1 MSDSMTSNAT
11 TTSATTSS
19 ATTSNATTSSAT
31 MSRAATSGTKRSIH
45 LYGANIDTD
54 VILPGKYLNL
64 YTPEELGPHCL
75 EGLDPSFI
83 QRVRPGDVIIAGS
96 NFGTGS
102 SREHAPIAIKA
113 AGISCIIAPSFARI
127 FYRNAIN
134 IGLPVFECADIVAA
148 VKNGDMIEADIA
160 KGLFTVNDV
169 VFQAKPFP
177 PYIQDIINA
186 GGLVPFVS
194 RQLKQT

>member
-1 MSDSMTSNAT
+1 MNGAT
-11 TTSATTSS
+11 TNSPTTNSP
-19 ATTSNATTSSAT
+19 T
-31 MSRAATSGTKRSIH
+31 MSSTARTIH

-64 YTPEELGPHCL
+64 YTPEDLGPHCM

-113 AGISCIIAPSFARI
+113 AGVSCIIATSFARI

-148 VKNGDMIEADIA
+148 VQNGDTIEADLA
-160 KGLFTVNDV
+160 KGLFTVSGAI
-169 VFQAKPFP
+169 FQAKPFP

-186 GGLVPFVS
+186 GGLVPFVR

>member
-1 MSDSMTSNAT
+1 MNGP
-11 TTSATTSS
+11 
-19 ATTSNATTSSAT
+19 
-31 MSRAATSGTKRSIH
+31 ATSGSSMSSGATSGATLNNATRSIH
-45 LYGANIDTD
+45 LYGTNIDTD

-64 YTPEELGPHCL
+64 YTPEELGPHCM

-113 AGISCIIAPSFARI
+113 AGISCIIASSYARI

-134 IGLPVFECADIVAA
+134 IGLPVFECAEIVAA
-148 VKNGDMIEADIA
+148 VKSGDTIEADIA
-160 KGLFTVNDV
+160 KGLFTVNGV
-169 VFQAKPFP
+169 AFQAKPFP

-194 RQLKQT
+194 RQLKRA

>member
-1 MSDSMTSNAT
+1 MSNAASNST
-11 TTSATTSS
+11 TRT
-19 ATTSNATTSSAT
+19 
-31 MSRAATSGTKRSIH
+31 IH

-64 YTPEELGPHCL
+64 YTPEELGPHCM

-113 AGISCIIAPSFARI
+113 AGISCIIATSFARI

-134 IGLPVFECADIVAA
+134 IGLPVFECADLVAA
-148 VKNGDMIEADIA
+148 VKNGDMLAADIA
-160 KGLFTVNDV
+160 QGLFTVKGA

-177 PYIQDIINA
+177 PYIQAIIDA
-186 GGLVPFVS
+186 GGLVPFVG

>member
-1 MSDSMTSNAT
+1 MKGA
-11 TTSATTSS
+11 TTSASTI
-19 ATTSNATTSSAT
+19 
-31 MSRAATSGTKRSIH
+31 SGTAMSGIAGSTARSIH

-113 AGISCIIAPSFARI
+113 AGITCIIATSFARI

-148 VKNGDMIEADIA
+148 VKSGDTIEADIA
-160 KGLFTVNDV
+160 KGRFTVNGV

>member
-1 MSDSMTSNAT
+1 MNGS
-11 TTSATTSS
+11 TTSGSII
-19 ATTSNATTSSAT
+19 
-31 MSRAATSGTKRSIH
+31 SGTAMSGIAGGTTRSIH

-64 YTPEELGPHCL
+64 YTPEDLGPHCM

-113 AGISCIIAPSFARI
+113 AGISCIIATSFARI

-134 IGLPVFECADIVAA
+134 IGLPVFECADLVAA
-148 VKNGDMIEADIA
+148 VKNGDTIEADIA
-160 KGLFTVNDV
+160 KGLFKVNGV
-169 VFQAKPFP
+169 AFQSKPFP

>member
-1 MSDSMTSNAT
+1 MSC
-11 TTSATTSS
+11 
-19 ATTSNATTSSAT
+19 TTSNNTT
-31 MSRAATSGTKRSIH
+31 RSVH
-45 LYGANIDTD
+45 RYGANIDTD

-64 YTPEELGPHCL
+64 YTPEELGPHCM
-75 EGLDPSFI
+75 EGLDPGFI

-113 AGISCIIAPSFARI
+113 AGISCIIATSYARI

-134 IGLPVFECADIVAA
+134 IGLPVFECADIVTA
-148 VKNGDMIEADIA
+148 VKHGDAIEADIA
-160 KGLFTVNDV
+160 KGLFTVNGV
-169 VFQAKPFP
+169 AFQAKPFP

-194 RQLKQT
+194 RQLKQK

>member
-1 MSDSMTSNAT
+1 MSDSTISGV
-11 TTSATTSS
+11 TTSS
-19 ATTSNATTSSAT
+19 VTTSSVTPSSAN
-31 MSRAATSGTKRSIH
+31 MSGTKRSIH

-64 YTPEELGPHCL
+64 YTPEDLGPHCM

-83 QRVRPGDVIIAGS
+83 QRVRPGDVIVAGS

-113 AGISCIIAPSFARI
+113 AGISCIIATSFARI

-148 VKNGDMIEADIA
+148 VKNGDTIEADIP
-160 KGLFTVNDV
+160 KGLFTVNGA

-194 RQLKQT
+194 KQLKQT

>member
-1 MSDSMTSNAT
+1 MSGSTAT
-11 TTSATTSS
+11 
-19 ATTSNATTSSAT
+19 
-31 MSRAATSGTKRSIH
+31 IH

-64 YTPEELGPHCL
+64 YTPEELGPHCM

-83 QRVRPGDVIIAGS
+83 QRVRTGDVIIAGS

-113 AGISCIIAPSFARI
+113 AGISCIIATSFARI

-134 IGLPVFECADIVAA
+134 IGLPVFECADIVAS
-148 VKNGDMIEADIA
+148 VKNGDTIAADLT
-160 KGLFTVNDV
+160 KGLFTVNGV
-169 VFQAKPFP
+169 AFQAKSFP
-177 PYIQDIINA
+177 PYIQAIIDA

-194 RQLKQT
+194 AQLKQT

>member
-1 MSDSMTSNAT
+1 MSGS
-11 TTSATTSS
+11 TTSS
-19 ATTSNATTSSAT
+19 TTISSVTMSSAT
-31 MSRAATSGTKRSIH
+31 RCIH

-64 YTPEELGPHCL
+64 YMPEDLGPHCL

-113 AGISCIIAPSFARI
+113 AGISCIIATSFARI

-134 IGLPVFECADIVAA
+134 IGLPVFECAEIVAA
-148 VKNGDMIEADIA
+148 VKKWDAIEANIA
-160 KGLFTVNDV
+160 KGLFTVNGV
-169 VFQAKPFP
+169 AFQAKPFP

-194 RQLKQT
+194 RQLKQA

>member
-1 MSDSMTSNAT
+1 MNG
-11 TTSATTSS
+11 ATTSGL
-19 ATTSNATTSSAT
+19 TTSSTIVSGSTTSSSTMSSAT
-31 MSRAATSGTKRSIH
+31 MSSTERGIH

-113 AGISCIIAPSFARI
+113 AGISCIIATSFARI

-148 VKNGDMIEADIA
+148 VKSGDTIEADIA
-160 KGLFTVNDV
+160 KGRFTVNGV

>member
-1 MSDSMTSNAT
+1 MNGA
-11 TTSATTSS
+11 TTSASTI
-19 ATTSNATTSSAT
+19 
-31 MSRAATSGTKRSIH
+31 SGTARSGIAGSIARAIH

-113 AGISCIIAPSFARI
+113 AGISCIIATSFARI

-148 VKNGDMIEADIA
+148 VKSGDTIEADIA
-160 KGLFTVNDV
+160 KGRFAVNGV

-194 RQLKQT
+194 KQLKQT

>member
-1 MSDSMTSNAT
+1 MS
-11 TTSATTSS
+11 SASTSS
-19 ATTSNATTSSAT
+19 SI
-31 MSRAATSGTKRSIH
+31 MSGSTTSGTSMSGTTRTIH

-113 AGISCIIAPSFARI
+113 AGISCIIATSFARI

-134 IGLPVFECADIVAA
+134 IGLPVFECAEIVAA
-148 VKNGDMIEADIA
+148 VKNGDRIEADFNR
-160 KGLFTVNDV
+160 GLFSVNGV
-169 VFQAKPFP
+169 AFQAKPFP
-177 PYIQDIINA
+177 PYIQGIIDA
-186 GGLVPFVS
+186 GGLVPFVN
-194 RQLKQT
+194 RQLKD

>member
-1 MSDSMTSNAT
+1 MS
-11 TTSATTSS
+11 SASTSS
-19 ATTSNATTSSAT
+19 SI
-31 MSRAATSGTKRSIH
+31 MSGTTRTIH

-64 YTPEELGPHCL
+64 YTPEDLGPHCM

-83 QRVRPGDVIIAGS
+83 QRVRSGDVIIAGS

-113 AGISCIIAPSFARI
+113 AGISCIIATSFARI

-134 IGLPVFECADIVAA
+134 IGLPVFECTDIVAA
-148 VKNGDMIEADIA
+148 VKNGDAIEADIA
-160 KGLFTVNDV
+160 KGLFTVNGA

-186 GGLVPFVS
+186 GGLVSFVS

>member
-1 MSDSMTSNAT
+1 MNG
-11 TTSATTSS
+11 ATTSS
-19 ATTSNATTSSAT
+19 TALSNTNTSSAAMNNT
-31 MSRAATSGTKRSIH
+31 ARTIH

-64 YTPEELGPHCL
+64 YTPEDLGPHC
-75 EGLDPSFI
+75 
-83 QRVRPGDVIIAGS
+83 
-96 NFGTGS
+96 
-102 SREHAPIAIKA
+102 
-113 AGISCIIAPSFARI
+113 FARI

-148 VKNGDMIEADIA
+148 VKNGEAIEADIA
-160 KGLFTVNDV
+160 KGLFTVNGV
-169 VFQAKPFP
+169 AFQAKPFP

-194 RQLKQT
+194 RQLKQN

>member
-1 MSDSMTSNAT
+1 MSGS
-11 TTSATTSS
+11 TTSS
-19 ATTSNATTSSAT
+19 TVTSNSTPSGAT
-31 MSRAATSGTKRSIH
+31 MSNTTRSIH

-64 YTPEELGPHCL
+64 YTPEELGPHCM

-113 AGISCIIAPSFARI
+113 AGISCIIATSFARI

-134 IGLPVFECADIVAA
+134 IGLPVFECADLVAA
-148 VKNGDMIEADIA
+148 VKNGDGLEADIA
-160 KGLFTVNDV
+160 QGLFTVNGV
-169 VFQAKPFP
+169 VFQAKAFP
-177 PYIQDIINA
+177 PYIQAIIDA

>member
-1 MSDSMTSNAT
+1 MNGSTTGGSTISGTAMIGDTMSDD
-11 TTSATTSS
+11 
-19 ATTSNATTSSAT
+19 T
-31 MSRAATSGTKRSIH
+31 MSGIAGSTTRSIH

-64 YTPEELGPHCL
+64 YTSEELGPHCL

-113 AGISCIIAPSFARI
+113 AGISCIIATSFARI

-148 VKNGDMIEADIA
+148 VKSGDTIEADIA
-160 KGLFTVNDV
+160 KGRFTVNGV

>member
-1 MSDSMTSNAT
+1 MNG
-11 TTSATTSS
+11 ATTSGL
-19 ATTSNATTSSAT
+19 TTSGTIMSGSTTSSTMSSAT
-31 MSRAATSGTKRSIH
+31 MSSTARSIH
-45 LYGANIDTD
+45 LYGVNIDTD

-113 AGISCIIAPSFARI
+113 AGISCIIATSFARI

-134 IGLPVFECADIVAA
+134 IGLPVFECADIVSA
-148 VKNGDMIEADIA
+148 VKSGDTIEADIA
-160 KGLFTVNDV
+160 KGLFTVNGV

>member
-1 MSDSMTSNAT
+1 MNGAT
-11 TTSATTSS
+11 ANSRSTSS
-19 ATTSNATTSSAT
+19 PITSSAT
-31 MSRAATSGTKRSIH
+31 MSSTARTIH

-113 AGISCIIAPSFARI
+113 AGISCIIATSFAT
-127 FYRNAIN
+127 
-134 IGLPVFECADIVAA
+134 P
-148 VKNGDMIEADIA
+148 
-160 KGLFTVNDV
+160 
-169 VFQAKPFP
+169 
-177 PYIQDIINA
+177 
-186 GGLVPFVS
+186 
-194 RQLKQT
+194 

>member
-1 MSDSMTSNAT
+1 MNGSITSGSTISGTAMSSD
-11 TTSATTSS
+11 
-19 ATTSNATTSSAT
+19 T
-31 MSRAATSGTKRSIH
+31 MSGITGNTTRSIH

-113 AGISCIIAPSFARI
+113 AGISCIIATSFARI

-148 VKNGDMIEADIA
+148 VKSGDTIEADIA
-160 KGLFTVNDV
+160 KGLFTVNAV
-169 VFQAKPFP
+169 IFQSKPFP
-177 PYIQDIINA
+177 PYIQYIINA
-186 GGLVPFVS
+186 GGLVPFV
-194 RQLKQT
+194 KMQTKDLNRE

>member
-1 MSDSMTSNAT
+1 
-11 TTSATTSS
+11 
-19 ATTSNATTSSAT
+19 
-31 MSRAATSGTKRSIH
+31 MSRSTIH

-83 QRVRPGDVIIAGS
+83 QRVSPGDVIIAGS

-102 SREHAPIAIKA
+102 SREPAPIAIKA
-113 AGISCIIAPSFARI
+113 AGISCIIATSFARI

-148 VKNGDMIEADIA
+148 VKSGDTIEADIA
-160 KGLFTVNDV
+160 KGLFTVNGV

-177 PYIQDIINA
+177 PYIQDIIHA

-194 RQLKQT
+194 KQLSNRQLKQT

>member
-1 MSDSMTSNAT
+1 MSSASTSSSIMSGT
-11 TTSATTSS
+11 TTSGTSMSSTTR
-19 ATTSNATTSSAT
+19 T
-31 MSRAATSGTKRSIH
+31 IH

-64 YTPEELGPHCL
+64 YTPEDLGPHCM

-83 QRVRPGDVIIAGS
+83 QRVRSGDVIIAGS

-113 AGISCIIAPSFARI
+113 AGISCIIATSFARI

-134 IGLPVFECADIVAA
+134 IGLPVFECTDIVAA
-148 VKNGDMIEADIA
+148 VKNGDAIEADIA
-160 KGLFTVNDV
+160 KGLFTVNGA

-186 GGLVPFVS
+186 GGLVSFV
-194 RQLKQT
+194 RTQLKQT